1 MKNEYAC
8 KRDWKEDKE
17 ARKSAEEIEALER
30 NSENYIY
37 EYFSN
42 VKRQIDLRREKL
54 KAEIDENSDGR
65 FDQWTVESAQDE
77 FIKLSKKENE
87 LTRNIEAYK
96 KQLDEIE
103 KQIYGLDVLNK
114 NLKQTIN
121 NYNGFLI
128 GNSTY

>member
-1 MKNEYAC
+1 M
-8 KRDWKEDKE
+8 
-17 ARKSAEEIEALER
+17 ER

-54 KAEIDENSDGR
+54 KAEIDEYSDGLIR
-65 FDQWTVESAQDE
+65 SVESAQDE
-77 FIKLSKKENE
+77 FIKISKKENE
-87 LTRNIEAYK
+87 FSRIIEAYK

-128 GNSTY
+128 GNSTYEFLFRDQLCSDIFGILILVLYYLTL

>member
-1 MKNEYAC
+1 M
-8 KRDWKEDKE
+8 
-17 ARKSAEEIEALER
+17 ER

-54 KAEIDENSDGR
+54 KAEIDEYSDGLIR
-65 FDQWTVESAQDE
+65 SVESAQDE

-87 LTRNIEAYK
+87 LSRNIEAYK

-121 NYNGFLI
+121 NYNDYLI
-128 GNSTY
+128 GSSTYEFLFRDQLCSEIFGSLILVFYLIIL

>member
-1 MKNEYAC
+1 
-8 KRDWKEDKE
+8 
-17 ARKSAEEIEALER
+17 LER

-121 NYNGFLI
+121 N
-128 GNSTY
+128 